1 MNFTAFAALVR
12 RDLRLFITDR
22 RAVLMSIVAPIVI
35 ASFFGYLFRGVSND
49 SPASKI
55 PISVIDEDQ
64 SEISRKVAASL
75 TADKA
80 LDVLPDSLEPARAAV
95 RTGKRTLAVILPKGF
110 GDASVRAFFRGA
122 NKPEIQVLYDPS
134 HGTEVAMVNGI
145 LTQHVM
151 ETVSQAA
158 FSGADSERYL
168 KEAVGELD
176 LAAGIPAGDRQDLRQ
191 MLESVGKWNRRVRT
205 DPQARALAGGGG
217 LTIPYSVKTEAV
229 TSKKGVVYNSMAHSF
244 AGMSV
249 QFILMMG
256 VDAGLI
262 VIAQRRS
269 GIWKRLRAAPL
280 SRFVIVAARSTSA
293 TLIAM
298 GILFIV
304 FGFARVVFDVKIEG
318 SMAGFAGICAAFG
331 LMTSAFGL
339 LIAASG
345 KTPEATR
352 GLAILITLILV
363 MLGGAW
369 VPAFIFPQWLQ
380 NVSFA
385 VPTRWAVDGFDAMTW
400 RGLGFDAARGPI
412 LALLAFA
419 AVFGALAVWR
429 FRWEAE

>member
-1 MNFTAFAALVR
+1 
-12 RDLRLFITDR
+12 
-22 RAVLMSIVAPIVI
+22 
-35 ASFFGYLFRGVSND
+35 
-49 SPASKI
+49 
-55 PISVIDEDQ
+55 
-64 SEISRKVAASL
+64 
-75 TADKA
+75 
-80 LDVLPDSLEPARAAV
+80 
-95 RTGKRTLAVILPKGF
+95 
-110 GDASVRAFFRGA
+110 
-122 NKPEIQVLYDPS
+122 
-134 HGTEVAMVNGI
+134 
-145 LTQHVM
+145 
-151 ETVSQAA
+151 
-158 FSGADSERYL
+158 
-168 KEAVGELD
+168 
-176 LAAGIPAGDRQDLRQ
+176 